1 MKQLIYLMF
10 SWEVDRRISFYL
22 TVPWRVLLFVLVV
35 LVSFFLIYMSFI
47 CQKTKR
53 NYKQKKK
60 RIVKELNGAENFITY
75 PVGA

>member
-1 MKQLIYLMF
+1 
-10 SWEVDRRISFYL
+10 
-22 TVPWRVLLFVLVV
+22 
-35 LVSFFLIYMSFI
+35 MSFI

-75 PVGA
+75 PVGAYATHIGRVRLTVF